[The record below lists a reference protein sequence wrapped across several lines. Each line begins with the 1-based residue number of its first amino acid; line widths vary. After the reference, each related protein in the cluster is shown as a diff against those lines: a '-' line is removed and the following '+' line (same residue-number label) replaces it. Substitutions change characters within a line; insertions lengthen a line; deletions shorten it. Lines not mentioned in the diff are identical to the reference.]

1 MKISKD
7 TKTFSKVVED
17 SIDSEVF
24 IDTEGGEVSKFP
36 EIVPDSMDE
45 EDDENPIDS
54 KMVPDSMDEED
65 DENPIDSEMVPDSM
79 DEEDVEDNLN
89 IDLNIP
95 EDNGLDLNKFP
106 DEEDD
111 SSDEIKKEYKK
122 LRKIYLPKF
131 Y

>member
-7 TKTFSKVVED
+7 TKTFSEVVED

-24 IDTEGGEVSKFP
+24 TDTEGDEVSKFP

-45 EDDENPIDS
+45 EDDED
-54 KMVPDSMDEED
+54 
-65 DENPIDSEMVPDSM
+65 PIDSEMVPDTM
-79 DEEDVEDNLN
+79 DEEDVEDNLEDVEDNLN

>member
-24 IDTEGGEVSKFP
+24 IDTEGDEVSKFP
-36 EIVPDSMDE
+36 EIVH
-45 EDDENPIDS
+45 
-54 KMVPDSMDEED
+54 DSMDEED

-111 SSDEIKKEYKK
+111 SSNEIKKEYKK

>member
-36 EIVPDSMDE
+36 EI
-45 EDDENPIDS
+45 
-54 KMVPDSMDEED
+54 VPDSMDEED

-111 SSDEIKKEYKK
+111 SSNEIKKEYKK